1 MNSCMFLGC
10 WDDNMQ
16 YICVFLKREVNSF
29 SLLIWAEMADI
40 FSLHSM
46 VSDSRLGVQDR
57 PTPQKCF
64 KCGSHL
70 D

>member
-1 MNSCMFLGC
+1 
-10 WDDNMQ
+10 
-16 YICVFLKREVNSF
+16 
-29 SLLIWAEMADI
+29 MADI

-64 KCGSHL
+64 KCGSQL